1 MRKIPM
7 TIAAASIVVAAIA
20 APTSAE
26 ARWWGGWR
34 GAGIAAGVIG
44 GAVIASRAYGYG
56 GYYGGYGGYGAYGGY
71 GGYGSYGNDCAAY
84 RYGDYG
90 YSDYVL
96 PPWRCTSYSY
106 GHAPAI
112 YGYAPAY
119 SGYGSGYYA
128 PRRYIGYGG
137 YRAYGGYRGYGGRH
151 ASLYGPR
158 RALVGRYDGRR
169 FR

>member
-20 APTSAE
+20 APTKAE
-26 ARWWGGWR
+26 ARWWGGGWR

-137 YRAYGGYRGYGGRH
+137 YRGYGGRH